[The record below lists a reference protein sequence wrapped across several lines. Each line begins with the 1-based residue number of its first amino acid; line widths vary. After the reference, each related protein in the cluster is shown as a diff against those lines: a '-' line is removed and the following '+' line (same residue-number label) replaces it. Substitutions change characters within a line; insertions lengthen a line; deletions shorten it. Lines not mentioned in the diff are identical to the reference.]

1 MATITKIEIDGFKAF
16 PNNFSI
22 DLSDGKNLLIY
33 GENGSGKSSL
43 YYALHVLMQSVFKDD
58 KGTKYFKPGDTNG
71 DKFIPNNEQLININ
85 RFDEAK
91 ANTYTPNIRITFDDG
106 KVWRLDNGGLQSEN
120 GGNESDIRMLNK
132 DSAFINH
139 SYISRFHAARNS
151 EEINLWNVFYKD
163 ILPFL
168 LPAGTSEFLADL
180 YDNIKREYNG
190 GVDTKNKVFQDQI
203 TKFND
208 LLNKYIDRI
217 NIRINSIYNDNFKNE
232 GDKDLNI
239 KLIYYSKDHPDNA
252 LKEQYYLF
260 CGKNTNGANMFYPP
274 KIGIEIKEA
283 GVLIYKPQSY
293 FNEAKLTAIALAV
306 RFAAMSTTAITPG
319 SFLALDDMLI
329 SLDMSNR
336 AKVMEYLLKL
346 SDKYKI
352 YLFTHDKMFFEYFK
366 HKTQKHQSEW
376 VCKEIYMDDNKIP
389 YIRNSEDYLGQA
401 EHFIK
406 QHEYE
411 IAGNF
416 LRKAAELLCKN
427 FLPTKWQL
435 STDYSRLDLNGLIQN
450 CKKYAEESGLKDVAI
465 FEELDG
471 FRKFIL
477 NPASHD
483 SYDIIKYRYEVEE
496 CLHTLHAFQSIVI
509 IPTIETG
516 ASINKLDKG
525 CLIFNT
531 NKESGYIVAV
541 VDNTNKGAD
550 AKYWTDDFLHV
561 RPRKDSF
568 NQTQNML
575 SLCKSFVSKLPNE
588 NGKVEKATYMNR
600 SVEALKEESV
610 NINTF
615 AEQVFETPKLVS
627 EFKQYKETYQ
637 RERDIEIDDTF
648 ETESAA
654 IKRRA
659 TGSMTTIKLDKNFDI
674 NIHGG
679 EQYIVRGYDEEK
691 KMYYYQLFFK
701 EEK

>member
-1 MATITKIEIDGFKAF
+1 MAIITKIEIDGFKAF
-16 PNNFSI
+16 PNIFSI
-22 DLSDGKNLLIY
+22 DLSNGKNLLIY

-58 KGTKYFKPGDTNG
+58 KGAKYFKPGDING
-71 DKFIPNNEQLININ
+71 DEFIPNNEQLININ

-91 ANTYTPNIRITFDDG
+91 ANTYNPNIRITFDDG

-120 GGNESDIRMLNK
+120 GGNESEIRMLNK

-163 ILPFL
+163 ILPFH

-190 GVDTKNKVFQDQI
+190 GIDIKNKAFQDQI

-208 LLNKYIDRI
+208 LLDKYINRI

-239 KLIYYSKDHPDNA
+239 KLIYYSKDHPDNV

-260 CGKNTNGANMFYPP
+260 CEKNTNGANMLYPP

-283 GVLIYKPQSY
+283 GLLIYKPQSY

-306 RFAAMSTTAITPG
+306 RFAAMSTTAITSG

-336 AKVMEYLLKL
+336 AKVVDLLLKI

-366 HKTQKHQSEW
+366 HKTQSDKEKW
-376 VCKEIYMDDNKIP
+376 VYKEIYMDDNKSP
-389 YIRNSEDYLGQA
+389 YLRNSNDYLGQA

-416 LRKAAELLCKN
+416 LRKAAESICKR
-427 FLPTKWQL
+427 FLPRKWQM
-435 STDYSRLDLNGLIQN
+435 SPDYTLLDLNGLIQN
-450 CKKYAEESGLKDVAI
+450 CRRFASVSGIVDLSVFDK
-465 FEELDG
+465 LDG
-471 FRKFIL
+471 YRKFIL
-477 NPASHD
+477 NPSSHD
-483 SYDIIKYRYEVEE
+483 NYDVVKYRYEVEN
-496 CLHTLHAFQSIVI
+496 CLQTLHSFDA
-509 IPTIETG
+509 IEIKPFMKYG
-516 ASINKLDKG
+516 AKVYFELKEPAPSINVYKFEISLCDDFKVIKQNGQEPIISKG
-525 CLIFNT
+525 MINYRVIKNGVVVNT
-531 NKESGYIVAV
+531 NT
-541 VDNTNKGAD
+541 DNTTLKHFYDVNYNKSDKSGKAN
-550 AKYWTDDFLHV
+550 FLEGIF
-561 RPRKDSF
+561 D
-568 NQTQNML
+568 T
-575 SLCKSFVSKLPNE
+575 KSNKSI
-588 NGKVEKATYMNR
+588 YMI
-600 SVEALKEESV
+600 L
-610 NINTF
+610 
-615 AEQVFETPKLVS
+615 
-627 EFKQYKETYQ
+627 
-637 RERDIEIDDTF
+637 
-648 ETESAA
+648 
-654 IKRRA
+654 
-659 TGSMTTIKLDKNFDI
+659 
-674 NIHGG
+674 
-679 EQYIVRGYDEEK
+679 
-691 KMYYYQLFFK
+691 
-701 EEK
+701 